1 MKRLEELFEII
12 KTQSEDL
19 INFQTSNKS
28 LIPYISRTSINNGVS
43 AFVDFNSKIK
53 INNKNLITVSLGG
66 MGVMYSFYQNNDFY
80 IGQNVAILSSKENL
94 NLNEILYYCECLK
107 KNNQKYSYGRGAN
120 RTLKDIMLPERHELP
135 SWVYTKKIPTVSI
148 KKPEKLTFDLS
159 TWKEFLLTDLFD
171 VKRGDVNS
179 VSDLEKGDIPVVTAT
194 ENNNGISFHTD
205 NKSNY
210 KTYENCL
217 TITNDGGV
225 GNVFYQKNIFI
236 ANPSVT
242 ILILKDKEMN
252 RHYGLFLKTII
263 EHQKKLFNYG
273 RKLNDS
279 RLKRMK
285 IKLPVIKE
293 TQEIDWDYIEEII
306 KKFDNIQIS

>member
-1 MKRLEELFEII
+1 MKRLEELFEVFYG
-12 KTQSEDL
+12 TNNEL
-19 INFQTSNKS
+19 NALELEENGINF
-28 LIPYISRTSINNGVS
+28 ISRTSKNNGIS
-43 AFVDFNSKIK
+43 AKVKK
-53 INNKNLITVSLGG
+53 QKNIEPVKDLPCLTVSDGG
-66 MGVMYSFYQNNDFY
+66 SVLETFIQTEPFYSGRDLFYLKPKLDLSMIELMFY
-80 IGQNVAILSSKENL
+80 STAIKL
-94 NLNEILYYCECLK
+94 NKI
-107 KNNQKYSYGRGAN
+107 KYSYGRQAN
-120 RTLKDIMLPERHELP
+120 RTLKDIMLPERHEIP

-148 KKPEKLTFDLS
+148 KKPEKLTFYLS

-194 ENNNGISFHTD
+194 ENNNGISFYAN

-210 KTYENCL
+210 KIYENCL
-217 TITNDGGV
+217 TIATV
-225 GNVFYQKNIFI
+225 GNAGTVFYQKNNFMATI
-236 ANPSVT
+236 NTSV
-242 ILILKDKEMN
+242 LIPKIELF
-252 RHYGLFLKTII
+252 HSWLFLKTML
-263 EHQKKLFNYG
+263 EQHKTLFAYG
-273 RKLNDS
+273 RILNDS